1 MKNIFSRLKNEK
13 GQSAVE
19 FALVVILLF
28 LLVFGII
35 EFGMYWFR
43 ADLLK
48 GAANIAART
57 YAVTSGDAAAKTTAG
72 QTAANSVAPGTL
84 VNFAT
89 DPTTTSV
96 TAKASQPYTMVVPGL
111 LSMVSITNITR
122 TATYR
127 LEP

>member
-1 MKNIFSRLKNEK
+1 MKSMLAKLKDKN
-13 GQSAVE
+13 GQSTVE
-19 FALVVILLF
+19 FALVSILL
-28 LLVFGII
+28 LILVFGIV
-35 EFGMYWFR
+35 EFGMAWYR

-57 YAVTSGDAAAKTTAG
+57 YAVTKSYPSALNAA
-72 QTAANSVAPGTL
+72 QTIIPSLTSI
-84 VNFAT
+84 AT
-89 DPTTTSV
+89 DTTIPNQV
-96 TAKASQPYTMVVPGL
+96 TVTVRESFQMAVPGL

>member
-1 MKNIFSRLKNEK
+1 MANILSKLKNEK

-19 FALVVILLF
+19 FALVAILLF

-35 EFGMYWFR
+35 EFGRAWYR

-57 YAVTSGDAAAKTTAG
+57 YAVTKDSDKALSAA
-72 QTAANSVAPGTL
+72 QTVIPSLTSIGIV
-84 VNFAT
+84 
-89 DPTTTSV
+89 PTTEQV
-96 TAKASQPYTMVVPGL
+96 TVTVSQPFQMAVPGL
-111 LSMVSITNITR
+111 LSMVSITNIRR